1 MRPPHRR
8 LALATALLSL
18 PAVHCAAAAPINTEP
33 EPFEMVYVGKPPDVI
48 YLPTPDE
55 VVDGMLSLAGVNAG
69 DVVYDLGCGD
79 GRIVIAAARRG
90 ARAVG
95 YDIDPDRVREARAN
109 VRAAGVEQS
118 VEIYEADLFHVD
130 LRGASVVTL
139 YLLEELNLQLRPR
152 LLSQLRPGSRVVSHA
167 FAMGDWAPARTR
179 RFGGK
184 YVYLWIIP
192 EPRKASR

>member
-1 MRPPHRR
+1 MTDPNRR
-8 LALATALLSL
+8 LALTLPLLALGTL
-18 PAVHCAAAAPINTEP
+18 HCAAAAPVTP
-33 EPFEMVYVGKPPDVI
+33 EPVPVEQVYVPRGPDVV

-55 VVDGMLSLAGVNAG
+55 VVDGMLSLAGVGAG

-79 GRIVIAAARRG
+79 GRIPIAAARRG
-90 ARAVG
+90 ARGVG

-109 VRAAGVEQS
+109 ARAAGVEQS

-139 YLLEELNLQLRPR
+139 YLLEELNLQLRPK
-152 LLSQLRPGSRVVSHA
+152 LLSELRPGSRVVSHA
-167 FAMGDWAPARTR
+167 FGMGDWAPAKTR

-184 YVYLWIIP
+184 YVYLWIVP